1 MATVNKI
8 KVRNNK
14 NKSVSRG
21 CSVKSRKSR
30 DCKVKGVK
38 KNEKNGEGNAEAKK
52 KFLSPEIAKLE
63 SSYCF

>member
-1 MATVNKI
+1 M
-8 KVRNNK
+8 
-14 NKSVSRG
+14 
-21 CSVKSRKSR
+21 KSRKSR

-38 KNEKNGEGNAEAKK
+38 KNEKNGEGKAEAKK